1 MPQLKYITIYNNQIS
16 EIPVN
21 TFVECEF
28 LQSLSLHINMIRSI
42 EINTF
47 INMTNLYTLYL
58 HNNKIRSLKSYTFIN
73 MTNLQNLQLQNNEI
87 SIIES
92 FTFMNLPSLQYL
104 YLFNNEISVIE
115 PFTFVNLP
123 SLQYL
128 YLRNNKIRLLES
140 YTFINTTNVYYINL
154 SENNISHIE
163 EHAFG
168 NFTLLSDLILTSN
181 PLNCDC
187 SIYPFWSWLSERAC
201 KVTSAKCSNGTS
213 VTSLQVAA
221 LDKCNPNNCQ
231 CFNGGTCVMTDIGR
245 MCDCIGHWTGKF
257 CQESQCNSYNCGFG
271 DCYIEPMNGTAQC
284 FCGDRYSN
292 YCPGKLCYVYLLHW
306 LQ

>member
-140 YTFINTTNVYYINL
+140 YTFINTTNVYYI
-154 SENNISHIE
+154 
-163 EHAFG
+163 
-168 NFTLLSDLILTSN
+168 ILTSN